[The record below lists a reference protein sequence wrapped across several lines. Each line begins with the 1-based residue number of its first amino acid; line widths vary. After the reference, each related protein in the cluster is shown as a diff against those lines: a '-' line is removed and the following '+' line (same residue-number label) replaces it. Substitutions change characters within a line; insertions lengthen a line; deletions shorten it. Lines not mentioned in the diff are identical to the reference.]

1 MAVLSMVLDGRR
13 AASLGFLVDHK
24 NNEDRL
30 ELVGLQCEEFRIF
43 RFPIDLV
50 FMIEN
55 FNFATS
61 LSLSSI
67 DQVDST
73 CTDCDLQLPHLQ
85 LRSLWSTLI

>member
-55 FNFATS
+55 FNFELKRLRFSSERMKIRTCYY
-61 LSLSSI
+61 LSVSKCACLA
-67 DQVDST
+67 
-73 CTDCDLQLPHLQ
+73 
-85 LRSLWSTLI
+85 